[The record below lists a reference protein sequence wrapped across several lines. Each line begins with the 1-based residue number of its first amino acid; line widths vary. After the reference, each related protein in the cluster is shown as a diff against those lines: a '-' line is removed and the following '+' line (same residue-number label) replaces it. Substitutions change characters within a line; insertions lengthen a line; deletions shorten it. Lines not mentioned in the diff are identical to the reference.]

1 MKNIAK
7 VFILLLALCMIIPCI
22 AACNKDNG
30 GHKTPPPSESGDTTT
45 PSGDDGDNTGDG
57 GKVEETT
64 PDPYGGVI
72 MPEKVDLSAAAGKP
86 YVYKAYVR
94 DFAGTSPD
102 AHKAQVANGNND
114 YRCIDFWVQESESD
128 IDAISF
134 AVYNRNKRIESD
146 FNCSIRQVSS
156 DGSQLEHLLAAY
168 TNGDGYDLTIMTAKP
183 AAQAATQNLL
193 RNLKG
198 NAYLDLSH
206 ASFDQNSIKELSV
219 GNSAVGN
226 KLYFVSGDMN
236 VSTMDVA
243 GLSIVN
249 MEFYADLAEAIV
261 EEFEGDITYSNIYNI
276 VLNNNW
282 TMDTLLRIATLANI
296 DIDTGD
302 GELHVLPD
310 GVVNGQEVNN
320 KYKGGDTVGYHQY
333 LYSALWYFY
342 GSGGRITTMTEE
354 GMPEFV
360 IQNTTCQTLYDYIFD
375 KFNRMVSVNTW
386 IPHESSNI
394 LNKNFLT
401 GDVLFADCS
410 LFNVRTEIYPK
421 ATFEYGILPIP
432 LYEAGMDYKSV
443 VYFNNWAHLWAIPSL
458 TENEENAFR
467 MMQIMAAYSSLPEST
482 MYAYYDRTIYLLAA
496 PETNGSRPVMD
507 IIRTS
512 MVYDLALLYPDWGGI
527 ETKLYQIPNILASEH
542 AGIVEGLSRVEDTML
557 GTIEQLLNPGT

>member
-7 VFILLLALCMIIPCI
+7 VLILLLALCMIVPCI
-22 AACNKDNG
+22 AACNDNKTPT
-30 GHKTPPPSESGDTTT
+30 HQTPPPNDDTTT
-45 PSGDDGDNTGDG
+45 TPGEGGNGGGDNGNDDG
-57 GKVEETT
+57 GKEEQTT

-72 MPEKVDLSAAAGKP
+72 MPEKMDLGG
-86 YVYKAYVR
+86 YTYKAYVR

-114 YRCIDFWVQESESD
+114 YRCIDFWVSEEESEV
-128 IDAISF
+128 DAISY
-134 AVYNRNKRIESD
+134 AVYNRNKLIEND
-146 FNCSIRQVSS
+146 YNCKIRQVPS
-156 DGSQLEHLLAAY
+156 DGSQIEHLLAAY
-168 TNGDGYDLTIMTAKP
+168 TNGDGYDLVIMTAKP

-193 RNLKG
+193 RNLNG
-198 NAYLDLSH
+198 NQYLDLKH

-219 GNSAVGN
+219 GS

-249 MEFYADLAEAIV
+249 MEFYSDIV
-261 EEFEGDITYSNIYNI
+261 ETIIEEFEGDETYSNIYNL
-276 VLNNNW
+276 VLKNRW
-282 TMDTLLRIATLANI
+282 TMDTLLKIATLANI
-296 DIDTGD
+296 DVDTSD

-310 GVVNGQEVNN
+310 GIRNGVEVTD

-360 IQNTTCQTLYDYIFD
+360 IQNTTGQTLYDYIFD
-375 KFNRMVSVNTW
+375 KFNRMVGVNTW

-410 LFNVRTEIYPK
+410 LFNVRQEIYPK
-421 ATFEYGILPIP
+421 ATFEYGILPVP
-432 LYEAGMDYKSV
+432 VYEDGTPYKSV

-458 TENEENAFR
+458 TNNEQYAFT
-467 MMQIMAAYSSLPEST
+467 MMEILAAYSSIPDST
-482 MYAYYDRTIYLLAA
+482 MYAYYDRTVYLQAA
-496 PETNGSRPVMD
+496 ADNGSRQVMD

-527 ETKLYQIPNILASEH
+527 ETKLYQIPNILSSEY
-542 AGIVEGLSRVEDTML
+542 AGIVEGLVRVEDTMH
-557 GTIEQLLNPGT
+557 GTIDQLLNPEEAS

>member
-1 MKNIAK
+1 MKNITK
-7 VFILLLALCMIIPCI
+7 ILILLLTLCMIIPFF
-22 AACNKDNG
+22 AACNEDNG
-30 GHKTPPPSESGDTTT
+30 GHKTPPPSGDNTTT
-45 PSGDDGDNTGDG
+45 PSGGDDNSGNGGDGDDG
-57 GKVEETT
+57 KEETTT

-72 MPEKVDLSAAAGKP
+72 MPEEIDLNG
-86 YVYKAYVR
+86 YTYKAYVR
-94 DFAGTSPD
+94 THAGTSPD

-114 YRCIDFWVQESESD
+114 YKCIDFWVTEEESET
-128 IDAISF
+128 DAISY
-134 AVYNRNKRIESD
+134 AVYNRNMLIEND
-146 FNCSIRQVSS
+146 YNCKIRQVPSE
-156 DGSQLEHLLAAY
+156 GSQIEHLLASY
-168 TNGDGYDLTIMTAKP
+168 TNGDGYDLTIITAKP

-193 RNLKG
+193 RNL
-198 NAYLDLSH
+198 NNNEYLELKH

-219 GNSAVGN
+219 GN
-226 KLYFVSGDMN
+226 KLYFISGDMN

-249 MEFYADLAEAIV
+249 MEFYADIV
-261 EEFEGDITYSNIYNI
+261 DTIIEEFKGDETFSNIYNI
-276 VLNNNW
+276 VLTNKW
-282 TMDTLLRIATLANI
+282 TMDTLLKIATLANI
-296 DIDTGD
+296 DVDTSD

-354 GMPEFV
+354 NMPEFV
-360 IQNTTCQTLYDYIFD
+360 IQNTTGQTLYDYIFD
-375 KFNRMVSVNTW
+375 KFNRMVGVNTW

-421 ATFEYGILPIP
+421 ATFEYGILPVP
-432 LYEAGMDYKSV
+432 VYEEGTPYKSV

-458 TENEENAFR
+458 VNNEENAFR
-467 MMQIMAAYSSLPEST
+467 MMQIMAAYSSTPEST
-482 MYAYYDRTIYLLAA
+482 MYAYYDRTVYLQAA
-496 PETNGSRPVMD
+496 ADNGSRQVMD

-527 ETKLYQIPNILASEH
+527 ESKLWQIPNVLSSEY
-542 AGIVEGLSRVEDTML
+542 AGIVEGLSRIEGTMQDTIDL
-557 GTIEQLLNPGT
+557 LLNPEMAS

>member
-7 VFILLLALCMIIPCI
+7 FFILLLALCMIIPCI
-22 AACNKDNG
+22 AACNKNNG

-128 IDAISF
+128 TDAISF

-146 FNCSIRQVSS
+146 YNCSIRQVSS

-183 AAQAATQNLL
+183 AAQAAMQNLL

-261 EEFEGDITYSNIYNI
+261 EEFEGDITYSNIYNV

-282 TMDTLLRIATLANI
+282 TMDTLLRIATIANV
-296 DIDTGD
+296 DIDSGD
-302 GELHVLPD
+302 GDLHVLPD

-320 KYKGGDTVGYHQY
+320 KYKGGDIVGYHQY

-342 GSGGRITTMTEE
+342 GSGGRITTMNEE

-421 ATFEYGILPIP
+421 ATIEYGILPIP